1 MPGLP
6 LPPLTR
12 KGKGQLLR
20 SPCLSAKKKTKS
32 RACLEPMNLNNPLNS
47 FSWSC
52 RMSRH
57 LAAAPD
63 LWAHTAGYHGYLR
76 HLQEESHKHSVWASE
91 TITRKK
97 SKRDPK
103 QVCNNFQH
111 SWATLRID
119 KSCLLIFRKKEKL
132 FILEKTKQNKIG
144 SELCSHPSPICLQLL
159 T

>member
-1 MPGLP
+1 
-6 LPPLTR
+6 
-12 KGKGQLLR
+12 
-20 SPCLSAKKKTKS
+20 
-32 RACLEPMNLNNPLNS
+32 MNLNPLNS

-57 LAAAPD
+57 LAAPD
-63 LWAHTAGYHGYLR
+63 LWAHTAGCRGYLR

-119 KSCLLIFRKKEKL
+119 KSCLLIFRKKREIIYPRKN
-132 FILEKTKQNKIG
+132 KTKQNRIWT
-144 SELCSHPSPICLQLL
+144 LFTPISYLSSTPDIDNDLRKAAFGESYAGPISKE
-159 T
+159 TRVS